1 MTLENLL
8 KVQRLQAL
16 KPDRLEIQRLLEA
29 AQRNLNDSR
38 VEAVSDENRFDAAY
52 KCIMQSAMAA
62 LRAEGYRPST
72 NQPGHHQTVIQAL
85 PLTIGLDNKTMVL
98 LDSLRKQR
106 NVSDYSGDPVS
117 PEAVRACCREAE
129 SLLEGVLAWLGAK
142 HPDLS

>member
-16 KPDRLEIQRLLEA
+16 KPDRLDIQRLLEA

-85 PLTIGLDNKTMVL
+85 PLTVGLDNKTMVL

-117 PEAVRACCREAE
+117 PEAVESCIRHAE
-129 SLLEGVLAWLGAK
+129 SLRSIVQAWLAAK